1 MQVLRDLV
9 VTEDIDVLK
18 PAFHRVVGD
27 PGSDFH
33 GFVVIDSF
41 VSGRGTGGVRC
52 TETVNLDEVA
62 RLARE
67 MTFKFAFL
75 HLPSGGAK
83 AGLVA
88 PPGISPEARLN
99 HFHKFG
105 EAIGDL
111 IREGKYVGGLDMG
124 TGPADIEAIMSGA
137 GIPADAGSANSEI
150 DSNYFTAL
158 TVFVTAQAL
167 LEERGRRL
175 QHTSVLL
182 EGLGKVG
189 SHLLRL
195 LADAGAKVV
204 GISTLTGAIY
214 NENGLDADDVLQAR
228 SESGD
233 DFVTDFPHCEHL
245 PSTELF
251 SKPADLLIPG
261 GGADSLNER
270 NVDKIKARWV
280 VPIANICASS
290 EIEAKMYG
298 RKIEFIPGFVS
309 NSGGVF
315 CWYLGRLTK
324 NARESIIRDRF
335 KARIGRLVQAA
346 DKSGLSIP
354 DTARNIAHRNLVAA
368 QSLER
373 GEPAARLVSLGH
385 KLSPRRVGYAIGSK
399 LFGRNWGRTPNLI
412 VRSYFDARYFS

>member
-1 MQVLRDLV
+1 MA
-9 VTEDIDVLK
+9 ENINALK
-18 PAFHRVVGD
+18 PAFYRLVGD
-27 PGSDFH
+27 PDSDFH

-41 VSGRGTGGVRC
+41 VSGRGTGGIRY

-75 HLPSGGAK
+75 RLPSGGAK

-88 PPGISPEARLN
+88 APGLPAESRANL
-99 HFHKFG
+99 FSKFG

-137 GIPADAGSANSEI
+137 GAPVSQSSRKSEI
-150 DSNYFTAL
+150 DSNFFTAL

-167 LEERGRRL
+167 LEARGRRL
-175 QHTSVLL
+175 QNTSVLL

-189 SHLLRL
+189 GHLLRL
-195 LADAGAKVV
+195 LGSAGAKIV
-204 GISTLTGAIY
+204 GISTLAGAIY
-214 NENGLDADDVLQAR
+214 NENGFDADDVLQAR
-228 SESGD
+228 TEFGD
-233 DFVTDFPHCEHL
+233 EFVTNFPGCEHL

-251 SKPADLLIPG
+251 LQPADLLIPG
-261 GGADSLNER
+261 GGADSLNEH
-270 NVDKIKARWV
+270 NVSQLKARWI
-280 VPIANICASS
+280 VPVANICASS
-290 EIEAKMYG
+290 AIEQQMYRSG
-298 RKIEFIPGFVS
+298 IEFVPGFVS

-315 CWYLGRLTK
+315 CWYLGRLTGDS
-324 NARESIIRDRF
+324 REMIIRDRF

-346 DKSGLSIP
+346 DKSGRSIP
-354 DTARNIAHRNLVAA
+354 DTAREIANRNLATA
-368 QSLER
+368 QNLER
-373 GEPAARLVSLGH
+373 GEPVARLASIGR
-385 KLSPRRVGYAIGSK
+385 KLSPKRVGYAIGSK
-399 LFGRNWGRTPNLI
+399 LFGRSWGRTSNFV

>member
-1 MQVLRDLV
+1 MV
-9 VTEDIDVLK
+9 EDIKSLK
-18 PAFHRVVGD
+18 PTFHRVVGD
-27 PGSDFH
+27 PDSDFH

-88 PPGISPEARLN
+88 PPGMAPEERQN

-111 IREGKYVGGLDMG
+111 IREGKYIGGLDMG
-124 TGPADIEAIMSGA
+124 TGPADIEAVMSGA
-137 GIPADAGSANSEI
+137 GVPIHPGSSDSEI

-158 TVFVTAQAL
+158 TVFTTAQAL
-167 LEERGRRL
+167 LEARGQHL
-175 QHTSVLL
+175 QNTPVLL

-189 SHLLRL
+189 GHLIKLLR
-195 LADAGAKVV
+195 DAGANVV
-204 GISTLTGAIY
+204 GISTLAGAIY
-214 NENGLDADDVLQAR
+214 NEKGFDVDDVLQAR
-228 SESGD
+228 SKSGD
-233 DFVTDFPHCEHL
+233 KFVTDFPGCEHL

-251 SKPADLLIPG
+251 LKPGDLLIPG
-261 GGADSLNER
+261 GGADSLNEH
-270 NVDKIKARWV
+270 NVGEIKARWI
-280 VPIANICASS
+280 VPLANICASP
-290 EIEAKMYG
+290 EIERRLYERG
-298 RKIEFIPGFVS
+298 IEFVPGFVS

-315 CWYLGRLTK
+315 CWYLGHLTRD
-324 NARESIIRDRF
+324 ARELIIRDRF

-346 DKSGLSIP
+346 EESGRSIP
-354 DTARNIAHRNLVAA
+354 DTAREISRRNLVAM
-368 QSLER
+368 QRLDN
-373 GEPAARLVSLGH
+373 GEPVARLTSLGR
-385 KLSPRRVGYAIGSK
+385 KLSPKRVGYVIGSK
-399 LFGRNWGRTPNLI
+399 LFGRNWGRTSNLI

>member
-1 MQVLRDLV
+1 MA
-9 VTEDIDVLK
+9 EDINGLK

-41 VSGRGTGGVRC
+41 VSGRGTGGIRC

-88 PPGISPEARLN
+88 SPGMSPEERQK

-111 IREGKYVGGLDMG
+111 IRDGKYVGGLDMG

-137 GIPADAGSANSEI
+137 GAPIRPNSSNSEI

-158 TVFVTAQAL
+158 TVFTTAQAL
-167 LEERGRRL
+167 LEARGRRL

-189 SHLLRL
+189 GHLLRL
-195 LADAGAKVV
+195 LGHAGAKVV
-204 GISTLTGAIY
+204 GVSTLAGAIY
-214 NENGLDADDVLQAR
+214 NENGFDVDDVLQAR

-233 DFVTDFPHCEHL
+233 EFVTDFPGCEHL
-245 PSTELF
+245 PSAELF
-251 SKPADLLIPG
+251 LKPGDLLIPG
-261 GGADSLNER
+261 GGADSLNEH
-270 NVDKIKARWV
+270 NVGQIKARWI

-290 EIEAKMYG
+290 EIEGKMYERG
-298 RKIEFIPGFVS
+298 IEFVPGFVS

-315 CWYLGRLTK
+315 CWYLGRLTRD
-324 NARESIIRDRF
+324 AREKIIRDRF

-346 DKSGLSIP
+346 DKSGRSIP
-354 DTARNIAHRNLVAA
+354 DTARDFAHRNLVAA
-368 QSLER
+368 RSLER
-373 GEPAARLVSLGH
+373 GEPAARLASLGH

-399 LFGRNWGRTPNLI
+399 LFGRSWGRTSNLI

>member
-1 MQVLRDLV
+1 MV
-9 VTEDIDVLK
+9 EDIKSLK
-18 PAFHRVVGD
+18 PTFHRVVGD
-27 PGSDFH
+27 PDSDFH

-88 PPGISPEARLN
+88 PPGMAPEERQN

-111 IREGKYVGGLDMG
+111 IREGKYIGGLDMG
-124 TGPADIEAIMSGA
+124 TGPADIEAVMSGA
-137 GIPADAGSANSEI
+137 GVPIHPGSSDSEI

-158 TVFVTAQAL
+158 TVFTTAQAL
-167 LEERGRRL
+167 LEARGQHL
-175 QHTSVLL
+175 QNTPVLL

-189 SHLLRL
+189 GHLIKLLR
-195 LADAGAKVV
+195 DAGANVV
-204 GISTLTGAIY
+204 GISTLAGAIY
-214 NENGLDADDVLQAR
+214 NEKGFDVDDVLQAR

-233 DFVTDFPHCEHL
+233 KFVTDFPGCEHL

-251 SKPADLLIPG
+251 LKPGDLLIPG
-261 GGADSLNER
+261 GGADSLNEH
-270 NVDKIKARWV
+270 NVGEIKARWI
-280 VPIANICASS
+280 VPLANICASP
-290 EIEAKMYG
+290 EIERRLYERG
-298 RKIEFIPGFVS
+298 IEFVPGFVS

-315 CWYLGRLTK
+315 CWYLGHLTRD
-324 NARESIIRDRF
+324 ARELIIRDRF

-346 DKSGLSIP
+346 EESGRSIP
-354 DTARNIAHRNLVAA
+354 DTAREISRRNLVAM
-368 QSLER
+368 QRLDN
-373 GEPAARLVSLGH
+373 GEPVARLTSLGR
-385 KLSPRRVGYAIGSK
+385 KLSPKRVGYVIGSK
-399 LFGRNWGRTPNLI
+399 LFGRNWGRTSNLI

>member
-1 MQVLRDLV
+1 MA
-9 VTEDIDVLK
+9 EDIKSLK

-27 PGSDFH
+27 PDSDFH
-33 GFVVIDSF
+33 GFVVIDSL

-83 AGLVA
+83 AGLIA
-88 PPGISPEARLN
+88 PRGMASEERLN

-111 IREGKYVGGLDMG
+111 IREGKYIGGLDMG

-137 GIPADAGSANSEI
+137 GVPIHPGSSDSEI

-158 TVFVTAQAL
+158 TVFTTAQAL
-167 LEERGRRL
+167 LEARGQHL
-175 QHTSVLL
+175 QNTSVLL
-182 EGLGKVG
+182 EGLGKIG
-189 SHLLRL
+189 GHLIRLLR
-195 LADAGAKVV
+195 DAGAKVV
-204 GISTLTGAIY
+204 GVSTLAGAIY
-214 NENGLDADDVLQAR
+214 NDKGFDVDDVLQAR

-233 DFVTDFPHCEHL
+233 EFVTDFPGCDHL

-251 SKPADLLIPG
+251 LKTGDLIIPG
-261 GGADSLNER
+261 GGADSLNEH
-270 NVDKIKARWV
+270 NVGEIKARWI
-280 VPIANICASS
+280 VPLANICASP
-290 EIEAKMYG
+290 EIETRLYERG
-298 RKIEFIPGFVS
+298 IEFVPGFVS

-315 CWYLGRLTK
+315 CWYLGRLTRD
-324 NARESIIRDRF
+324 ARELIIRDRF

-346 DKSGLSIP
+346 EESGRSIP
-354 DTARNIAHRNLVAA
+354 DTAREISRRNLVAM
-368 QSLER
+368 QRLDN
-373 GEPAARLVSLGH
+373 GEPVARLTSLGR
-385 KLSPRRVGYAIGSK
+385 KLSPKRVGYVIGSK
-399 LFGRNWGRTPNLI
+399 LFGRNWGRTSNLI